1 MWRALLHAMLAVMAL
16 VAARPAFADAPA
28 LFDAPALSDGEL
40 AAQRGGFTLPGGIDV
55 ALAATVT
62 TSVDGA
68 PVLTT
73 TFRID
78 GDVAS
83 VATNGVLATVT
94 ATGSAVQSTVKGA
107 IVAAPTVT
115 VTIAKAVAP
124 VVPAAAGT
132 TANAAPTT
140 TTILTGTGTLASTAS
155 LDGLQVTH
163 FVGDRIGAMVANSG
177 DGRIINQSLTLDL
190 TLGNVAPFMIGST
203 LARVQNVGIEAGMW
217 RGAGG

>member
-94 ATGSAVQSTVKGA
+94 ATGSVVQSTVKGA
-107 IVAAPTVT
+107 IAAAPTVT

-124 VVPAAAGT
+124 VAAGT

-155 LDGLQVTH
+155 LDGLRVTH

>member
-107 IVAAPTVT
+107 IAAAPTVT

-124 VVPAAAGT
+124 VAPAAAGT

>member
-94 ATGSAVQSTVKGA
+94 ATGSVVQSTVKGA
-107 IVAAPTVT
+107 IAAAPTVT

-124 VVPAAAGT
+124 VAPAAAGT